1 MACYPGPGPFY
12 GPYGGPFGPCGVC
25 VGPCVC
31 GPAPCGPCPPLY
43 SGVGKCFPG
52 PASAP
57 CSAWEIDLLPT
68 TLSVSSTGFQ
78 PIYTSG
84 LRAATAIT
92 SIVDGAAPVVTYN
105 LQNVKGSVCNV
116 SASLTVTKIVGSAL
130 VNTPAVASATVQ
142 PYAQSVTLTFNTLPG
157 GGAVSPGP
165 LLGSQSTLST
175 KFA

>member
-12 GPYGGPFGPCGVC
+12 GPYGPGPCGVC

-31 GPAPCGPCPPLY
+31 GPAPYCGPLY

-52 PASAP
+52 PVGAP

-68 TLSVSSTGFQ
+68 TGASGTGWQ

-92 SIVDGAAPVVTYN
+92 SIADGSAPVVTYN

-116 SASLTVTKIVGSAL
+116 TASLTVTKIVGGAL

-157 GGAVSPGP
+157 GGTVSPGP

>member
-1 MACYPGPGPFY
+1 MACYPGPGYY

-52 PASAP
+52 PVGAP

-68 TLSVSSTGFQ
+68 TGTNGTGWQ

-92 SIVDGAAPVVTYN
+92 SIADGPTPVVTYN

-116 SASLTVTKIVGSAL
+116 SASLTVTRIVGSTL
-130 VNTPAVASATVQ
+130 LNTPAVASATVQ

-157 GGAVSPGP
+157 GGGVTPGP
-165 LLGSQSTLST
+165 ILGTQSTLST